1 VMGLDEI
8 EAEEEL
14 AKIDDEIIDAYAMDG
29 WDRRRKENADEDWEE
44 E

>member
-1 VMGLDEI
+1 MIDLGLYSKKSTLMYVMGLDEI

-29 WDRRRKENADEDWEE
+29 
-44 E
+44 